1 MSTSKAYKVMSNNF
15 LFNKTQDKMLQTC
28 GIQDWILIVQFVPHC
43 TANVPYRVML
53 LGSYSSSTRTTL
65 LCDGGVTTG
74 MSQMKRT

>member
-1 MSTSKAYKVMSNNF
+1 
-15 LFNKTQDKMLQTC
+15 MLQTC
-28 GIQDWILIVQFVPHC
+28 GIQDWILIVQFVPRC